1 MFINLPRPNP
11 QQQQQTTA
19 QKKDKRM
26 KQLLLQTLSSLQ
38 PGMSQYTPLI
48 APLLPDAKTI
58 YDVANQL
65 LEQRGPIWDE
75 MQKHL
80 KDIKTTYEAD

>member
-1 MFINLPRPNP
+1 MFINLPQFNRP
-11 QQQQQTTA
+11 QQQNPEQQ
-19 QKKDKRM
+19 KDKRM
-26 KQLLLQTLSSLQ
+26 KDALLKTLSSLQ

-58 YDVANQL
+58 YDVATQL
-65 LEQRGPIWDE
+65 LEQRGPVWEE

-80 KDIKTTYEAD
+80 QDIKTTYEAD